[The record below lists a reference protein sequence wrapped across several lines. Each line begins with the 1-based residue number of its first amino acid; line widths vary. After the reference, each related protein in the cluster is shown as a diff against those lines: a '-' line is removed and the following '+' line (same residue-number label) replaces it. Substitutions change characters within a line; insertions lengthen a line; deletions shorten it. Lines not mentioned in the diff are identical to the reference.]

1 MFNNIS
7 FNSLNQQYRPQCSM
21 NNINFFQIN
30 LKKLLTL
37 NKSSIIYIYG

>member
-1 MFNNIS
+1 MFLNS
-7 FNSLNQQYRPQCSM
+7 FGM
-21 NNINFFQIN
+21 NNVNFFQIN